1 MSSGAVLDASAVA
14 ALLFDEPGAA
24 AVAEQIATGSAAI
37 STVNLSEVAALL
49 VRRGRPVRP
58 ILPALAAQVA
68 VEPFGAGDGYAAAE
82 LFALTRAAGLSF
94 GDRACL
100 ALAARRGGTAL
111 TADSAWLAVRLPVQV
126 RSIRA

>member
-1 MSSGAVLDASAVA
+1 MVGAPAASCSAV
-14 ALLFDEPGAA
+14 P
-24 AVAEQIATGSAAI
+24 T
-37 STVNLSEVAALL
+37 L
-49 VRRGRPVRP
+49 VVSSWSSRGRPVRP